1 MKKLLLFFL
10 LSFFVTS
17 GLSAQE
23 NIFDACRSGNLEIVK
38 KLYTIDSKV
47 INQEELSGY
56 SPIVLA
62 CYYGH
67 EDIVSFLVTK
77 VSNINA
83 KTSYGSPLMAATV
96 KGYDTIV
103 DILLAHDANPDITDE
118 KGVTA
123 AHYAVLFKNYSI
135 VEKLANAN
143 ADFTIKNNVNKSA
156 MDYAISLNDEKINK
170 ILNLL
175 HKS

>member
-1 MKKLLLFFL
+1 MKKLTLYSLFI
-10 LSFFVTS
+10 FFVTHS
-17 GLSAQE
+17 ANAQE
-23 NIFDACRSGNLEIVK
+23 NIFDACRSGNLETVK
-38 KLYTIDSKV
+38 KLHS
-47 INQEELSGY
+47 INPKAINDEELSGY

-67 EDIVSFLVTK
+67 EDIVSFLVKK
-77 VSNINA
+77 VLDINN

-103 DILLAHDANPDITDE
+103 DLLLAHNANPDITDE

-135 VEKLANAN
+135 VEKLIEAN

-156 MDYAISLNDEKINK
+156 IDYAIGHNDEKLNK
-170 ILNLL
+170 ILNLN
-175 HKS
+175 KS